1 MEIEI
6 KGDHF
11 HIRVGGVQHRDIP
24 IKGLGNSN
32 SFMCR
37 QFLKLLG
44 KPHNL
49 TAKES
54 YLEFEKARDELLRE
68 LL

>member
-1 MEIEI
+1 MNIEL
-6 KGDHF
+6 KDNHF
-11 HIRVGGVQHRDIP
+11 HLRIGGVQHRDIP
-24 IKGLGNSN
+24 IRGLGNYN

-49 TAKES
+49 KAKES
-54 YLEFEKARDELLRE
+54 YSEFEKARDEVLKGLF
-68 LL
+68 